1 MIFLNFES
9 GPKVYKVQLLLNAY
23 NSEPFLVQILE
34 KCLSQELKKSFLL
47 SVFVQKKYL
56 FV

>member
-1 MIFLNFES
+1 MNFLNF
-9 GPKVYKVQLLLNAY
+9 GAGLKVYKVQLLLNVY
-23 NSEPFLVQILE
+23 NSEPFIVQILE